1 MFTFTLLCSCYPH
14 PWDGSNRVVLR
25 EVTSTVQHTSVEWGL
40 VPSCCYVPHLHPLP
54 TQCAQ
59 HCFCVLP
66 VHQRDWH
73 LSLLSQELCDP
84 SARLV
89 AFTFLEVGLEK
100 TLVQLGFYLSMH
112 VYVNS
117 AYDSGWRKMAA
128 TQLSVFGQGEG
139 SEAWSSQSNQRL
151 VYPSFLCLVQVKQET
166 TQGKHMGLAIF
177 CSPSPWCRLA
187 SKAVGGNNSVQPFQ
201 CLFTD
206 LLSINPFWPR
216 SSHLLSP
223 LLVEG

>member
-1 MFTFTLLCSCYPH
+1 MGIGPQLLLCA
-14 PWDGSNRVVLR
+14 
-25 EVTSTVQHTSVEWGL
+25 TSPSSADSACPALLLCTACPSEGLTS
-40 VPSCCYVPHLHPLP
+40 
-54 TQCAQ
+54 
-59 HCFCVLP
+59 HC
-66 VHQRDWH
+66 
-73 LSLLSQELCDP
+73 LLSQELCDP

-89 AFTFLEVGLEK
+89 AFTFLEVGLGK
-100 TLVQLGFYLSMH
+100 ILVQLGFYLSMY
-112 VYVNS
+112 VYVNG
-117 AYDSGWRKMAA
+117 AYGSGWREMAA
-128 TQLSVFGQGEG
+128 TQLSVFGRGEG

-166 TQGKHMGLAIF
+166 TQGKNTGLAIF

-206 LLSINPFWPR
+206 LLSINPFWPT

>member
-1 MFTFTLLCSCYPH
+1 MGIGPQLLLCA
-14 PWDGSNRVVLR
+14 
-25 EVTSTVQHTSVEWGL
+25 TSPSSADSECPALLLCTACPSEGLTS
-40 VPSCCYVPHLHPLP
+40 
-54 TQCAQ
+54 
-59 HCFCVLP
+59 HC
-66 VHQRDWH
+66 
-73 LSLLSQELCDP
+73 LLSQELCDP
-84 SARLV
+84 LARLV

-100 TLVQLGFYLSMH
+100 ILVQLGFYLSMH

-166 TQGKHMGLAIF
+166 TQGKHTGLAIF